1 MLTNLI
7 ENRGKEFSNL
17 IKIGDYLARTLRE
30 NVELF
35 SAEEGVATYLT
46 ENGSVIRGKYT
57 FKPTLKLS
65 KIIVED
71 AEVLENIKTFE
82 EATNNKVTDI
92 LSNLLEDDYQGAE
105 GSFDKILS
113 LYETK
118 LTYDRIKIRLQEKTE
133 RFGETTKITSSD
145 EFQRV
150 NEIRSQ
156 LVSFLKDN
164 SNLLESTGMKT
175 GMKLVSLVS
184 TSFNLPKRT
193 IDQIQEAKEI
203 EVKFVGKSNIYEHLC
218 RKELIQKELLEAKQS
233 FDNLWVDNVCVQDL
247 ASMIFESD
255 LETIRYKVAQTI
267 SDAPYLALAT
277 KKQITGLVH
286 NSLSLSEIRVT
297 QRDLNK
303 FSGKIYEM
311 KKPIKQYVLDVLNEQ
326 YGIDVRKLDEV
337 PTFKTLAITEAE
349 IIAQIAKHAAKG
361 SIVRKTLVEFV
372 NSLRT
377 KNGAEAID
385 LAVFLEDLF
394 IEAGHGESLNEA
406 SLMDYMD
413 FTKVAADLGKIG
425 QVLKM
430 LVPAVE
436 KAADQVEDHGG
447 DMGGMGAEAPMGD
460 EAPMDAEAPEDPL
473 GTPDELDSGSEVPMS
488 NDGMDAEAAAAE
500 VNGEVADEEE
510 EVDDAM
516 PQAEDPM
523 EDEEEGDEFPMEDEE
538 EEAEEMPQDDL
549 TGLLSKLEDL
559 LSDLKPDGEGEE
571 EDFEEDGEEDFEEE
585 GEEDFEDEEEDF
597 EDEEEDFEEKV
608 KGKKKKKPDPE
619 QYKT

>member
-46 ENGSVIRGKYT
+46 ENGSVISGKYT

-82 EATNNKVTDI
+82 EATNKKVTSI

-118 LTYDRIKIRLQEKTE
+118 LTYDRIKTRLQEKTE
-133 RFGETTKITSSD
+133 RFGDTTKITSSD

-164 SNLLESTGMKT
+164 SILLESTGMKT
-175 GMKLVSLVS
+175 GMKLVNLVS
-184 TSFNLPKRT
+184 TSFDLPKRT
-193 IDQIQEAKEI
+193 VDQIQEAKEI

-218 RKELIQKELLEAKQS
+218 RKELIQKELLEAKQN
-233 FDNLWVDNVCVQDL
+233 FDNLWIDNICVQDL

-255 LETIRYKVAQTI
+255 SETIRHQVAQTI

-286 NSLSLSEIRVT
+286 NSLSLNEISVT
-297 QRDLNK
+297 QKDLNK

-311 KKPIKQYVLDVLNEQ
+311 KKPIKQYVLDVLNEK

-349 IIAQIAKHAAKG
+349 IIAQIAKHAPKG
-361 SIVRKTLVEFV
+361 SIVKKTLVEFV

-385 LAVFLEDLF
+385 LAVFLEGLF
-394 IEAGHGESLNEA
+394 IEAGHGDSLNEA

-436 KAADQVEDHGG
+436 QAADQVEDHGG
-447 DMGGMGAEAPMGD
+447 DMEGMDAGPEMG
-460 EAPMDAEAPEDPL
+460 AEAPEDPL
-473 GTPDELDSGSEVPMS
+473 GTPDELDSGAEVPMPDD
-488 NDGMDAEAAAAE
+488 NMDAEAAAEE
-500 VNGEVADEEE
+500 VNDEVAAEEE
-510 EVDDAM
+510 EADDSM
-516 PQAEDPM
+516 PQEADPMAGEEEMEEDPM
-523 EDEEEGDEFPMEDEE
+523 AAEEEGDEEE
-538 EEAEEMPQDDL
+538 EDAEEMPQDDL

-559 LSDLKPDGEGEE
+559 LSDIKPDGDDE
-571 EDFEEDGEEDFEEE
+571 ED
-585 GEEDFEDEEEDF
+585 EDEEEVEEEDL
-597 EDEEEDFEEKV
+597 EDEEEGFEEEEEED
-608 KGKKKKKPDPE
+608 KKKKKPDPE